1 MKSMRSMLPMLVV
14 AAVIYPGCASTVSRS
29 PDLLAESEDKAL
41 TMLGDDI
48 NAHHVRLLNQKVGVF
63 NFTSMDWTTSAA
75 GKRISARL
83 YDYLKKTGKLRM
95 VPRTE
100 LERMMKKEAIEQAG
114 MYDTDVLQ
122 KRDGMVPVDAVVFG
136 TIENAGD
143 AYEIVVRVMDVKT
156 GRRLL
161 LTGVRMPPTGEITSK
176 ASPDL
181 LLLNRKSPG
190 KVIAINRTYYML
202 AWMKARQPLVFLLV
216 VLKDSEVESLETG
229 GTVLGAKLKVRKD
242 RYQRERPEVI
252 EKIGILKDGLALI
265 NRYAPRRSSD
275 IARWK
280 KELLDYARK

>member
-1 MKSMRSMLPMLVV
+1 
-14 AAVIYPGCASTVSRS
+14 
-29 PDLLAESEDKAL
+29 
-41 TMLGDDI
+41 MLGDDI

-63 NFTSMDWTTSAA
+63 NFTSMDWTSSAA

-143 AYEIVVRVMDVKT
+143 AYEIMVRVMDVKT

-176 ASPDL
+176 ASPDM

-190 KVIAINRTYYML
+190 KVIAINRAYYML

-216 VLKDSEVESLETG
+216 VLKDSEVRITGNRRHGSGRQAEGAERSLPT
-229 GTVLGAKLKVRKD
+229 
-242 RYQRERPEVI
+242 RE
-252 EKIGILKDGLALI
+252 A
-265 NRYAPRRSSD
+265 RSN
-275 IARWK
+275 
-280 KELLDYARK
+280 